1 MQGTDLGTGCRAQ
14 TWAQDAG
21 HRPEHRMQGT
31 DLGTEYRAQTFRV
44 RLHGSD
50 LVTYPILLIKKNEIT
65 GHLIKLILKNIVK
78 LK

>member
-1 MQGTDLGTGCRAQ
+1 MLPHQGEECGRGSMTPTPS
-14 TWAQDAG
+14 AG

-31 DLGTEYRAQTFRV
+31 DLGTGYRAQTFRV

-65 GHLIKLILKNIVK
+65 GHLIKLILKN
-78 LK
+78 